1 MILSDDPQVLTNMLL
16 IDELGLWG
24 LFDSKSID
32 DNQTKQYYQLIDD
45 LIDTQI
51 SESIAWLQ
59 SDTAKEYFF
68 QQVEVE
74 KEIFNA
80 LEDAWDTI
88 FDNSYENVDD
98 LLDSIYDEGK
108 KQGYSQMK
116 ETIRYTDADI
126 QAIRLAKDYNY
137 DLIKNLTGDLQ
148 STVKN
153 KILQGIITGENPY
166 NLSRTLT
173 KAGVTKLDGSPFT
186 ARQRATMIAKTETS
200 RMQNT
205 GMVQSYLNEG
215 YTQVKILT
223 AEDKDV
229 CTTCLEYAFKFNKD
243 EPRVY
248 SPELLKREQVHDIVT
263 LIKGGK
269 FPPFHPFCRCTY
281 LTVWE
286 TKKDAPSNPPIIN
299 LTPIGAEIRRQEY
312 ELPEPTKEQLL
323 KNLRPQEREKY
334 ENYKRN
340 IPKQKEWLAN
350 NPDAPA
356 EEIAKH
362 QKRLAFLEK
371 KFLELKKKAL
381 GNDAH
386 PKPKPKPKKEEPTPK
401 PEPKPKPEPPKP
413 EPLPEPKYDEKV
425 SDLKKDLPL
434 TESTLD
440 DILKWSSKKVKN
452 KNRYGYEFNPKTG
465 ELVGKEIRGK
475 QGVIQFRDY
484 YVDKPFNSIRTIST
498 SEGHAYPSLTD
509 IKYSRAL
516 SGADHIILSDK
527 ELWYIHAS
535 EKLDLHTVNHG
546 QREIDAI
553 YDKAKVEATNKVQ
566 EAKAQGKITDEKQL
580 KNLYDKS
587 FGDVLLRE
595 FNTQEWLDRGFTIR
609 RGFRED
615 YKEPKKR
622 KTINKQPKSKQT
634 KPTSEL
640 TYDNLKTPED
650 VAAFYGLD
658 YERGTDDKGRPT
670 QKFTDHLTYTDTKT
684 GKTINHD
691 VEIKFDAY
699 FTKNTGAKKYI
710 DSSNSGKCTY
720 DLKEIIKMYKESP
733 EIYKFATNGID
744 FVNEN
749 KRRTLGYT
757 TWQDKIVRILPN
769 SFNRNQTERG
779 NVRQTM
785 YHEMTH
791 CLDFSLTKKEYV
803 DILKSPNKR
812 FGPEYWAA
820 REALGR
826 REYGICST
834 KEWQDIVKK
843 EEKWLRDNGYRVEHC
858 SWYGDGWRNID
869 ISENWAETG
878 SMAAMDDLT
887 DKSQATMQRQ
897 TGLYGY
903 EMVYWDEWIKLHKI
917 TYDWAVKKWRSLKPT
932 DFTYI

>member
-286 TKKDAPSNPPIIN
+286 TKTDAPDNPPVIN
-299 LTPIGAEIRRQEY
+299 LTPVGAEIRRQEY

-710 DSSNSGKCTY
+710 DSTNSGKCTY
-720 DLKEIIKMYKESP
+720 DLKEVIKIYKEVP
-733 EIYKFATNGID
+733 EIYKFSTRAIN
-744 FVNEN
+744 FAYEN
-749 KRRTLGYT
+749 KGRALAYASWRTKEVT
-757 TWQDKIVRILPN
+757 ILPLTFKQPKN
-769 SFNRNQTERG
+769 WRG
-779 NVRQTM
+779 NLRQTM
-785 YHEMTH
+785 YHELNH
-791 CLDFSLTKKEYV
+791 CLDYSMIPKEYADV
-803 DILKSPNKR
+803 LNNPKNHTIEERLNTTNYMDYRHFSICDTDEWKNK
-812 FGPEYWAA
+812 
-820 REALGR
+820 
-826 REYGICST
+826 
-834 KEWQDIVKK
+834 VK
-843 EEKWLRDNGYRVEHC
+843 EEEQWLKDNGYRVEHA
-858 SWYGDGWRNID
+858 SWYGDGWDYVD

-878 SMAAMDDLT
+878 AMAAMDDLT
-887 DKSQATMQRQ
+887 DKTNATMQRAD
-897 TGLYGY
+897 TS
-903 EMVYWDEWIKLHKI
+903 MVYWDEWIKLHKI